1 LSATETNGTLAAP
14 RGAGALRMARHRKR
28 RRDGLRCLRIEI
40 RESEIDALIELGLL
54 RNDARRDR
62 NAILSAVYAFF
73 DRTLGRIM

>member
-1 LSATETNGTLAAP
+1 
-14 RGAGALRMARHRKR
+14 MARHRKR

-40 RESEIDALIELGLL
+40 RETEIDALIELGLL
-54 RNDARRDR
+54 RNDDRQDR

>member
-1 LSATETNGTLAAP
+1 
-14 RGAGALRMARHRKR
+14 MARHRKR
-28 RRDGLRCLRIEI
+28 RCDGLRCLRIEI

>member
-1 LSATETNGTLAAP
+1 
-14 RGAGALRMARHRKR
+14 MARHRKR

>member
-1 LSATETNGTLAAP
+1 
-14 RGAGALRMARHRKR
+14 MARHRKR

-40 RESEIDALIELGLL
+40 RETEIDALTKLDLL
-54 RNDARRDR
+54 RNDARQDR